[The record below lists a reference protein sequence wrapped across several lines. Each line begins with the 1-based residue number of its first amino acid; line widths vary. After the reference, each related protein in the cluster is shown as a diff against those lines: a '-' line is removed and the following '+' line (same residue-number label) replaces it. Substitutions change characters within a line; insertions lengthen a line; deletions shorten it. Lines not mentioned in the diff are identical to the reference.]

1 MLIFLS
7 LQNIYLK
14 IKECDHMT
22 LMILLPVKECDHMTW
37 MIPLPVK
44 ANRGI
49 TWNHLKNINLN

>member
-1 MLIFLS
+1 MDDLLPVE
-7 LQNIYLK
+7 
-14 IKECDHMT
+14 ECDHMT
-22 LMILLPVKECDHMTW
+22 WMILLPVKECDHMTW